1 MASPSGWVG
10 ATELAELDR
19 LTRAQ
24 VAAARAA
31 DVEALGAL
39 LEARGRLLESL
50 RGRVVSSQ
58 DLEPLLLLDVETKA
72 LVAERVQS
80 VKGALASV
88 RQGGRALGGYA
99 ARRAAPAG
107 FIDQIR

>member
-1 MASPSGWVG
+1 MASPSVWV
-10 ATELAELDR
+10 AAKELAELDR

-50 RGRVVSSQ
+50 RGRAVSSQ
-58 DLEPLLLLDVETKA
+58 DLEPLLLLNAETQA
-72 LVAERVQS
+72 LVAERVRS
-80 VKGALASV
+80 VEGTLACL
-88 RQGGRALGGYA
+88 RQGGRALGGYT
-99 ARRAAPAG
+99 ARVAAPVG
-107 FIDQIR
+107 FIDQLR

>member
-1 MASPSGWVG
+1 MASSSVRVG
-10 ATELAELDR
+10 AKQLAELDR

-24 VAAARAA
+24 VVAARAA

-39 LEARGRLLESL
+39 LDARRQLLESL
-50 RGRVVSSQ
+50 RGQTVSSQ
-58 DLEPLLLLDVETKA
+58 DLEPLLRLDLETQA

-80 VKGALASV
+80 VEGALARV

-99 ARRAAPAG
+99 ARIATPVG
-107 FIDQIR
+107 FIDQLR